1 MSSAAR
7 SVDDDATL
15 VARSLEGDDGAWKR
29 LVERHGPVIWAV
41 ANRAGLT
48 RDDAADVFQNTWTI
62 AVTDLERI
70 REPARFGAWI
80 ARVAR
85 HQCMRV
91 RRGYGIAR
99 RSYEQVAREDVVTD
113 LPDEELSRIE
123 DRQRISR
130 ALRQIGKRCIELLEA
145 LYYQRPKPSYEV
157 ISRRMGMSIGSIGPT
172 RARCLSK
179 LESRLEGESGD

>member
-1 MSSAAR
+1 VSPAAR
-7 SVDDDATL
+7 RAADDARL
-15 VARSLEGDDGAWKR
+15 VARSLNGDDRAWQS

-48 RDDAADVFQNTWTI
+48 PDDAADVFQNTWTI
-62 AVTDLERI
+62 AVTDLSRI
-70 REPARFGAWI
+70 RDPGRFGAWI

-99 RSYEQVAREDVVTD
+99 RSYEHVAREDAVFE

-123 DRQRISR
+123 DRGRVAR
-130 ALRQIGKRCIELLEA
+130 ALAKIGERCLKLLKA
-145 LYYQRPKPSYEV
+145 LYYQRPKPSYKS
-157 ISRRMGMSIGSIGPT
+157 ISERFEMSIGSIGPT
-172 RARCLSK
+172 RARCLEK
-179 LESRLEGESGD
+179 LEARLGESTDA